1 MICSIVVIIG
11 SPFIRKGNW
20 PDCDMLPLGHIGIRS
35 GERGKADRMTCFTKP
50 EQKTMITLWS
60 IFQSPLMYGGELA
73 DLDAWTL
80 SLLTN
85 TEVNE
90 MHRTLE
96 GQRQEYRD
104 DEWIVWSGENKES
117 TYIAIFNVS
126 DEKKEIPG
134 KLTERYLRKDAKEI
148 WSGKKVTEGTE
159 EVESHGC
166 VLYQMKRI

>member
-1 MICSIVVIIG
+1 MVRQRYLESG
-11 SPFIRKGNW
+11 GN
-20 PDCDMLPLGHIGIRS
+20 
-35 GERGKADRMTCFTKP
+35 
-50 EQKTMITLWS
+50 
-60 IFQSPLMYGGELA
+60 GGGG
-73 DLDAWTL
+73 TL
-80 SLLTN
+80 SGATSRPSRR
-85 TEVNE
+85 TGT

>member
-1 MICSIVVIIG
+1 MPV
-11 SPFIRKGNW
+11 
-20 PDCDMLPLGHIGIRS
+20 LP
-35 GERGKADRMTCFTKP
+35 
-50 EQKTMITLWS
+50 
-60 IFQSPLMYGGELA
+60 
-73 DLDAWTL
+73 
-80 SLLTN
+80 
-85 TEVNE
+85 E

-159 EVESHGC
+159 GTEEVESHGC

>member
-1 MICSIVVIIG
+1 
-11 SPFIRKGNW
+11 
-20 PDCDMLPLGHIGIRS
+20 
-35 GERGKADRMTCFTKP
+35 
-50 EQKTMITLWS
+50 
-60 IFQSPLMYGGELA
+60 
-73 DLDAWTL
+73 
-80 SLLTN
+80 
-85 TEVNE
+85 

-134 KLTERYLRKDAKEI
+134 KLTERYLSKKMQKK
-148 WSGKKVTEGTE
+148 SGQAKKVTEGTE